1 MFMGTLLRVFIRYG
15 CAFFLDCCLW
25 CFVVS
30 LCFWYEVCL
39 AVLLLAFYVYCHL
52 WCMISLC
59 P

>member
-1 MFMGTLLRVFIRYG
+1 MGTLLFVFMYYG
-15 CAFFLDCCLW
+15 WAFFLDYFIW

-30 LCFWYEVCL
+30 LCFWYKVCL
-39 AVLLLAFYVYCHL
+39 AVLLLAFDVYCHL